1 MLTLQELLQEATQ
14 LPASDKWQLVKHM
27 LETLE
32 QNQTVSHSTSW
43 SQFLQETYGS
53 LRDTPIQ
60 RWDQGEYEHREPL
73 E

>member
-1 MLTLQELLQEATQ
+1 MMKFHEILQEVEL
-14 LPASDKWQLVKHM
+14 LPASEKWRLVKHM

-32 QNQTVSHSTSW
+32 QSQTISPSTSW
-43 SQFLQETYGS
+43 AQFLQETYGS

-60 RWDQGEYEHREPL
+60 RWNQGDYEEREPL